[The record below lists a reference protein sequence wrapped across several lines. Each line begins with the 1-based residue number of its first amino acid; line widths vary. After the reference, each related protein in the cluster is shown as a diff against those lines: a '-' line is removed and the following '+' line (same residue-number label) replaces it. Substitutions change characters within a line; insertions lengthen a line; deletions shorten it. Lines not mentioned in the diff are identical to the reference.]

1 MDVILDYTFFYS
13 FSIKFLDFGNFGMKC
28 FGAVGRSHNKLTKGL
43 IFFFAKGYTY
53 GRFVISGTIKFTK

>member
-43 IFFFAKGYTY
+43 IFFFCKGLYVWSLCY
-53 GRFVISGTIKFTK
+53 FRDNQIH